1 MSNESISTNKLT
13 IGYRDPHSE
22 VRVQTDLTFSL
33 QTGEMVCMLGPNG
46 CGKSTLLRT
55 LAGLQPA
62 IEGEFRIQNSD
73 VSIQNSDVRSQ
84 TSKEVALVLTERL
97 SMDNTTVHDV
107 VAMGRY
113 PYTSF
118 LGGLTDEDER
128 IIAESLEKVGFKNS
142 DVRSQSSDVRNQN
155 SDVRSQSS
163 DVRSQSSDVRS
174 QSSDV
179 RNQSS
184 DVAKTFFN
192 AHSDGEK
199 QRILIAKALAQQ
211 TPIILLDE
219 PTAHLDLP
227 HRILVLRLLRQLAH
241 EQGKTVLISTHELD
255 LALALSDRI
264 LLMTPGKGVQLDT
277 AENLRKSDAFT
288 RAFGMDIFHPLGG

>member
-1 MSNESISTNKLT
+1 
-13 IGYRDPHSE
+13 
-22 VRVQTDLTFSL
+22 
-33 QTGEMVCMLGPNG
+33 MLGPNG

-62 IEGEFRIQNSD
+62 LSGEFTHCDAKNI
-73 VSIQNSDVRSQ
+73 
-84 TSKEVALVLTERL
+84 ALVLTERL

-118 LGGLTDEDER
+118 LGGLKEEDEA
-128 IIAESLEKVGFKNS
+128 IIDEALKAVGFADS
-142 DVRSQSSDVRNQN
+142 T
-155 SDVRSQSS
+155 
-163 DVRSQSSDVRS
+163 
-174 QSSDV
+174 
-179 RNQSS
+179 
-184 DVAKTFFN
+184 VAETMFN

-227 HRILVLRLLRQLAH
+227 HRILILRLLRNLAH

-264 LLMTPGKGVQLDT
+264 LLMTPGKGIQLDT
-277 AENLRKSDAFT
+277 ATNLKKASAFT
-288 RAFGMDIFHPLGG
+288 SAFSMDIFNPLG

>member
-1 MSNESISTNKLT
+1 MSNVSISTNKLC
-13 IGYRDPHSE
+13 IGYRVQNTE
-22 VRVQTDLTFSL
+22 YRVQTELDFALNK
-33 QTGEMVCMLGPNG
+33 GEMVCMLGPNG

-62 IEGEFRIQNSD
+62 LAGEYNLTTNDQRPTAKNI
-73 VSIQNSDVRSQ
+73 
-84 TSKEVALVLTERL
+84 ALVLTERL

-118 LGGLTDEDER
+118 LGGLSDVDEQ
-128 IIAESLEKVGFKNS
+128 IIAEAIGQVGFRQNTEYRTQNT
-142 DVRSQSSDVRNQN
+142 DILSS
-155 SDVRSQSS
+155 
-163 DVRSQSSDVRS
+163 
-174 QSSDV
+174 
-179 RNQSS
+179 
-184 DVAKTFFN
+184 FFN

-227 HRILVLRLLRQLAH
+227 HRILILRLLRRLAH

-264 LLMTPGKGVQLDT
+264 LLMTPGKGVLLDT
-277 AENLRKSDAFT
+277 AENLKKADAFT
-288 RAFGMDIFHPLGG
+288 RAFGMDIFNPLG

>member
-1 MSNESISTNKLT
+1 MSNVSISTNKLA
-13 IGYRDPHSE
+13 IGYGE
-22 VRVQTDLTFSL
+22 AVVQSDLSFSL
-33 QTGEMVCMLGPNG
+33 YEGEMVCMLGPNG

-55 LAGLQPA
+55 LAGLQPPLGGESRVESRESKVESQKA
-62 IEGEFRIQNSD
+62 I
-73 VSIQNSDVRSQ
+73 
-84 TSKEVALVLTERL
+84 ALVLTERL
-97 SMDNTTVHDV
+97 SLENTTVHDV

-118 LGGLTDEDER
+118 LGGLTDEDEA
-128 IIAESLEKVGFKNS
+128 IIAQSLQQVGF
-142 DVRSQSSDVRNQN
+142 DQPVGRS
-155 SDVRSQSS
+155 
-163 DVRSQSSDVRS
+163 
-174 QSSDV
+174 
-179 RNQSS
+179 
-184 DVAKTFFN
+184 FFN

-241 EQGKTVLISTHELD
+241 VQGKTILISTHELD

-264 LLMTPGKGVQLDT
+264 LLMSPKAQGVQLDT
-277 AENLRKSDAFT
+277 AENLKKADAFT
-288 RAFGMDIFHPLGG
+288 SAFGMDIFNPLG

>member
-1 MSNESISTNKLT
+1 
-13 IGYRDPHSE
+13 
-22 VRVQTDLTFSL
+22 
-33 QTGEMVCMLGPNG
+33 MLGPNG

-62 IEGEFRIQNSD
+62 LSGTF
-73 VSIQNSDVRSQ
+73 SIQCSAFSPEK
-84 TSKEVALVLTERL
+84 SVALVLTERL
-97 SMDNTTVHDV
+97 SMEHTTVHDV

-118 LGGLTDEDER
+118 LGALTAEDER
-128 IIAESLEKVGFKNS
+128 IIEEALKQVGFS
-142 DVRSQSSDVRNQN
+142 
-155 SDVRSQSS
+155 
-163 DVRSQSSDVRS
+163 
-174 QSSDV
+174 
-179 RNQSS
+179 
-184 DVAKTFFN
+184 TPYTIHHTPFN

-241 EQGKTVLISTHELD
+241 EQNKTVLISTHELD

-264 LLMTPGKGVQLDT
+264 LLMTPGKGIQLDT
-277 AENLRKSDAFT
+277 AENLKKTDAFT
-288 RAFGMDIFHPLGG
+288 TAFSMDIFNPLG

>member
-1 MSNESISTNKLT
+1 
-13 IGYRDPHSE
+13 
-22 VRVQTDLTFSL
+22 
-33 QTGEMVCMLGPNG
+33 MLGPNG

-62 IEGEFRIQNSD
+62 LGGEFTHCDAKNI
-73 VSIQNSDVRSQ
+73 
-84 TSKEVALVLTERL
+84 ALVLTERL

-128 IIAESLEKVGFKNS
+128 IIEEALRSVGFEITGS
-142 DVRSQSSDVRNQN
+142 RDHEITQ
-155 SDVRSQSS
+155 
-163 DVRSQSSDVRS
+163 
-174 QSSDV
+174 
-179 RNQSS
+179 
-184 DVAKTFFN
+184 TPFN

-227 HRILVLRLLRQLAH
+227 HRILVLRLLRNLAH

-264 LLMTPGKGVQLDT
+264 LLMAPNNGGVLLDT
-277 AENLRKSDAFT
+277 AENLKKANAFT
-288 RAFGMDIFHPLGG
+288 SAFGMDIFNPLG

>member
-1 MSNESISTNKLT
+1 
-13 IGYRDPHSE
+13 
-22 VRVQTDLTFSL
+22 
-33 QTGEMVCMLGPNG
+33 MLGPNG

-62 IEGEFRIQNSD
+62 IEGEFRIQS
-73 VSIQNSDVRSQ
+73 SEFRIQNSDVRTQ
-84 TSKEVALVLTERL
+84 KSKEVALVLTERL

-118 LGGLTDEDER
+118 LGGLTAEDER
-128 IIAESLEKVGFKNS
+128 IIVESLEKVGF
-142 DVRSQSSDVRNQN
+142 QN
-155 SDVRSQSS
+155 SDVRSQNSE
-163 DVRSQSSDVRS
+163 VT
-174 QSSDV
+174 
-179 RNQSS
+179 
-184 DVAKTFFN
+184 KTFFN

>member
-1 MSNESISTNKLT
+1 MSNVSISTNNLT
-13 IGYRDPHSE
+13 IGYRIASGGEYP
-22 VRVQTDLTFSL
+22 VQTDLNFSL
-33 QTGEMVCMLGPNG
+33 YEGEMVCMLGPNG

-62 IEGEFRIQNSD
+62 LSGEYKIQNSD
-73 VSIQNSDVRSQ
+73 RPEKS
-84 TSKEVALVLTERL
+84 VALVLTERL

-118 LGGLTDEDER
+118 LGGISEQDER
-128 IIAESLEKVGFKNS
+128 IIAESLEAVGFDLLALNS
-142 DVRSQSSDVRNQN
+142 SHSP
-155 SDVRSQSS
+155 
-163 DVRSQSSDVRS
+163 
-174 QSSDV
+174 
-179 RNQSS
+179 
-184 DVAKTFFN
+184 FN

-227 HRILVLRLLRQLAH
+227 HRILILRLLRQLAH

-264 LLMTPGKGVQLDT
+264 LLMSPAGRGIQLDT
-277 AENLRKSDAFT
+277 PEALKKADAFT
-288 RAFGMDIFHPLGG
+288 SAFGMDIFSPLG

>member
-1 MSNESISTNKLT
+1 MSNVSISTNSLT
-13 IGYRDPHSE
+13 IGYRIASGTEYP
-22 VRVQTDLTFSL
+22 VQTDLNFSL
-33 QTGEMVCMLGPNG
+33 HTGEMVCMLGPNG

-62 IEGEFRIQNSD
+62 LSGEYKIQNSD
-73 VSIQNSDVRSQ
+73 RPEKS
-84 TSKEVALVLTERL
+84 VALVLTERL

-118 LGGLTDEDER
+118 LGGLSEQDEE
-128 IIAESLEKVGFKNS
+128 IIAASLEAVGFDLVALNS
-142 DVRSQSSDVRNQN
+142 TLSP
-155 SDVRSQSS
+155 
-163 DVRSQSSDVRS
+163 
-174 QSSDV
+174 
-179 RNQSS
+179 
-184 DVAKTFFN
+184 FN

-227 HRILVLRLLRQLAH
+227 HRILILRLLRQLAH

-264 LLMTPGKGVQLDT
+264 LLMSPAGRGIQLDT
-277 AENLRKSDAFT
+277 PEALKKADAFT
-288 RAFGMDIFHPLGG
+288 SAFGMDIFSPLG

>member
-1 MSNESISTNKLT
+1 MSNVSISTNKLA
-13 IGYRDPHSE
+13 IGYRFRTGASQPFGE
-22 VRVQTDLTFSL
+22 AVVQHDLSFSL
-33 QTGEMVCMLGPNG
+33 YEGEMVCMLGPNG

-62 IEGEFRIQNSD
+62 LAGEYSAMGYGLP
-73 VSIQNSDVRSQ
+73 V
-84 TSKEVALVLTERL
+84 TGEASKNIALVLTERL
-97 SMDNTTVHDV
+97 SLENTTVHDV

-118 LGGLTDEDER
+118 LGGLTDEDEA
-128 IIAESLEKVGFKNS
+128 IIAQSLQQVGFAPS
-142 DVRSQSSDVRNQN
+142 HQGEGRGGATS
-155 SDVRSQSS
+155 
-163 DVRSQSSDVRS
+163 
-174 QSSDV
+174 
-179 RNQSS
+179 
-184 DVAKTFFN
+184 FFN

-241 EQGKTVLISTHELD
+241 EQGKTILISTHELD

-264 LLMTPGKGVQLDT
+264 LLMSPKAQGVQLDT
-277 AENLRKSDAFT
+277 AENLKKADAFT
-288 RAFGMDIFHPLGG
+288 SAFGMNIFNPLG

>member
-1 MSNESISTNKLT
+1 MSNVSISTNKLT
-13 IGYRDPHSE
+13 IGYRATSGDEH
-22 VRVQTDLTFSL
+22 VVQTDLSFSL
-33 QTGEMVCMLGPNG
+33 RAGEMVCMLGPNG

-62 IEGEFRIQNSD
+62 LSGEYTHCDTKHI
-73 VSIQNSDVRSQ
+73 
-84 TSKEVALVLTERL
+84 ALVLTERL

-118 LGGLTDEDER
+118 LGGLTETDEA
-128 IIAESLEKVGFKNS
+128 IIAESLRQVGFENRESKIENS
-142 DVRSQSSDVRNQN
+142 
-155 SDVRSQSS
+155 
-163 DVRSQSSDVRS
+163 
-174 QSSDV
+174 
-179 RNQSS
+179 
-184 DVAKTFFN
+184 FFN

-219 PTAHLDLP
+219 QTAHLDLP
-227 HRILVLRLLRQLAH
+227 HRILILRLLRNLAH
-241 EQGKTVLISTHELD
+241 EQSKTVLISTHELD

-264 LLMTPGKGVQLDT
+264 LLMTPGHGIQLDT
-277 AENLRKSDAFT
+277 AANLKKTDAFT
-288 RAFGMDIFHPLGG
+288 SAFGMDIFDLQTNL

>member
-1 MSNESISTNKLT
+1 
-13 IGYRDPHSE
+13 
-22 VRVQTDLTFSL
+22 
-33 QTGEMVCMLGPNG
+33 MLGPNG

-128 IIAESLEKVGFKNS
+128 IIAESLEKVGF
-142 DVRSQSSDVRNQN
+142 
-155 SDVRSQSS
+155 
-163 DVRSQSSDVRS
+163 

-184 DVAKTFFN
+184 EVAKTFFN
-192 AHSDGEK
+192 ARSDGEK

-241 EQGKTVLISTHELD
+241 EQGKTVLISTHE
-255 LALALSDRI
+255 
-264 LLMTPGKGVQLDT
+264 
-277 AENLRKSDAFT
+277 
-288 RAFGMDIFHPLGG
+288 

>member
-1 MSNESISTNKLT
+1 
-13 IGYRDPHSE
+13 
-22 VRVQTDLTFSL
+22 
-33 QTGEMVCMLGPNG
+33 MLGPNG

-62 IEGEFRIQNSD
+62 LSGEYTHSD
-73 VSIQNSDVRSQ
+73 AKNI
-84 TSKEVALVLTERL
+84 ALVLTERL

-118 LGGLTDEDER
+118 LGGLTEEDEK
-128 IIAESLEKVGFKNS
+128 IIKEALRQVGFTGTTGYRDTDISN
-142 DVRSQSSDVRNQN
+142 
-155 SDVRSQSS
+155 
-163 DVRSQSSDVRS
+163 
-174 QSSDV
+174 
-179 RNQSS
+179 
-184 DVAKTFFN
+184 TFFN

-227 HRILVLRLLRQLAH
+227 HRILILRLLRNLAH

-264 LLMTPGKGVQLDT
+264 LLMTPGKGIQLDT
-277 AENLRKSDAFT
+277 AENLKKANAFT
-288 RAFGMDIFHPLGG
+288 TAFNMDIFNPGASFAEKGKLF

>member
-1 MSNESISTNKLT
+1 MSNVSISANKLA
-13 IGYRDPHSE
+13 IGYRPTSGSSVKGRE
-22 VRVQTDLTFSL
+22 VVVQSDLSFSL
-33 QTGEMVCMLGPNG
+33 YEGEMVCMLGPNG

-55 LAGLQPA
+55 LAALQPPLGGESKVESRKSKVESQKA
-62 IEGEFRIQNSD
+62 I
-73 VSIQNSDVRSQ
+73 
-84 TSKEVALVLTERL
+84 ALVLTERL
-97 SMDNTTVHDV
+97 SLENTTVHDV

-118 LGGLTDEDER
+118 LGGLTDEDEA
-128 IIAESLEKVGFKNS
+128 IIAQSLQQVGF
-142 DVRSQSSDVRNQN
+142 DQPVGRS
-155 SDVRSQSS
+155 
-163 DVRSQSSDVRS
+163 
-174 QSSDV
+174 
-179 RNQSS
+179 
-184 DVAKTFFN
+184 FFN

-241 EQGKTVLISTHELD
+241 EQGKTILISTHELD

-264 LLMTPGKGVQLDT
+264 LLMSPKAQGVLLDT
-277 AENLRKSDAFT
+277 AENLKKADAFT
-288 RAFGMDIFHPLGG
+288 SAFGMDIFNPLG

>member
-1 MSNESISTNKLT
+1 MSNVSISTNKLA
-13 IGYRDPHSE
+13 IGYRFRTGASRPFGE
-22 VRVQTDLTFSL
+22 AVVQSDLSFSL
-33 QTGEMVCMLGPNG
+33 YEGEMVCMLGPNG

-62 IEGEFRIQNSD
+62 LAGESKVESRKSK
-73 VSIQNSDVRSQ
+73 VESQ
-84 TSKEVALVLTERL
+84 KAIALVLTERL
-97 SMDNTTVHDV
+97 SLENTTVHDV

-118 LGGLTDEDER
+118 LGGLTDEDEA
-128 IIAESLEKVGFKNS
+128 IIAEALQQVGFGLS
-142 DVRSQSSDVRNQN
+142 GEAGLSAERSVLCQPVG
-155 SDVRSQSS
+155 RS
-163 DVRSQSSDVRS
+163 
-174 QSSDV
+174 
-179 RNQSS
+179 
-184 DVAKTFFN
+184 FFN

-227 HRILVLRLLRQLAH
+227 HRILVLRLLRRLAH
-241 EQGKTVLISTHELD
+241 EQGKTILISTHELD

-264 LLMTPGKGVQLDT
+264 LLMSPKAQGVQLDT
-277 AENLRKSDAFT
+277 AENLKKADAFT
-288 RAFGMDIFHPLGG
+288 SAFGMDIFHYL